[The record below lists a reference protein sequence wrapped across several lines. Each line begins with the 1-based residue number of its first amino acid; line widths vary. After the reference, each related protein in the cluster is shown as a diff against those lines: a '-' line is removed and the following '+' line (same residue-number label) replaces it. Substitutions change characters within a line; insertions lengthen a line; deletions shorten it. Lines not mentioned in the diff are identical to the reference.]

1 MNIDT
6 ATLFTTISKYVSK
19 DNIVPFIESLKINIE
34 SILKSDLVSWVTN
47 PFKNDY
53 CEIECGD
60 VSPDSILNED
70 VVFELMYRYAEK
82 NHWYYSADARGFYKD
97 IEAIANICSA
107 NLHHTAM
114 FPREMLQLVYREN
127 DIKKVR
133 KDEYDRINEYLVNTL
148 HVDEESIKNGSP
160 RLNAEQLAKFYIH
173 EGYYW
178 KL

>member
-6 ATLFTTISKYVSK
+6 TTLFTAIGKYVPK

-70 VVFELMYRYAEK
+70 IVFELMYRYAEK
-82 NHWYYSADARGFYKD
+82 NHWYYSADARGFYTD

-114 FPREMLQLVYREN
+114 FPREN
-127 DIKKVR
+127 
-133 KDEYDRINEYLVNTL
+133 LVNTL